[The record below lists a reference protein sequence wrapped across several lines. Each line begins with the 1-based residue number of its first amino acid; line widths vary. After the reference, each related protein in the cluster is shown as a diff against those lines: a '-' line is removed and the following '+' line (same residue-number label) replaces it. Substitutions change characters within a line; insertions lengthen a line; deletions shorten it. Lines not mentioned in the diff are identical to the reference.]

1 MFLYPI
7 SGSGSTT
14 TFTIDMTIILHQRM
28 ALELSIEQA
37 TKTGLQEI
45 EQAWKAYQA
54 WKTQTLYNIDIGL
67 QISTENQ
74 PNTT

>member
-14 TFTIDMTIILHQRM
+14 TFTIDMTIILCQRV

-54 WKTQTLYNIDIGL
+54 
-67 QISTENQ
+67 
-74 PNTT
+74 